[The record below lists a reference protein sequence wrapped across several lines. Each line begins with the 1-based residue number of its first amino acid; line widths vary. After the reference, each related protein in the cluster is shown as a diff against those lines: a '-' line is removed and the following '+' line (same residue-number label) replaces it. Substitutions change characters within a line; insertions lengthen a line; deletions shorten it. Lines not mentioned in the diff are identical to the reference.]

1 MNSPR
6 TAFLTITLL
15 SCCLAMNAQSS
26 NYQKSIQ
33 EERKEQYYE
42 RKRLDSL
49 KKAEAEKVWENA
61 VITEGK
67 EQEDGY
73 VVINISNETN
83 MLILIYL
90 NDEKKTAVY
99 PNSRLTG
106 YKIRNSQARSIYAVT
121 TDLKY
126 KWGPIDLIGRKEDLY
141 WKITPP

>member
-1 MNSPR
+1 MNSLK
-6 TAFLTITLL
+6 TSLITIIIF
-15 SCCLAMNAQSS
+15 SSSLAVYAQSS
-26 NYQKSIQ
+26 TSQKSIQ

-61 VITEGK
+61 VVTEGK

-73 VVINISNETN
+73 LIINISNETS

-90 NDEKKTAVY
+90 DNEKKTAVY

-106 YKIRNSQARSIYAVT
+106 YKIRTSQARSIYAVT

-126 KWGPIDLIGRKEDLY
+126 KWGPIDLVGRKEDLY